1 MQCAK
6 ISIGLVSG
14 IAGLVSLIMGDA
26 TSTSMFKGN
35 MEKYFDE
42 AMDFVENFDAKVL
55 VAILKNSKKLFEP
68 ENIADMF
75 KLSNGLKGIADLVS
89 GQVFDSKLTLN
100 SFSEINI

>member
-14 IAGLVSLIMGDA
+14 IGGLVSLVLGDA
-26 TSTSMFKGN
+26 TSTAMFKGN
-35 MEKYFDE
+35 VAKLLDQ
-42 AMDFVENFDAKVL
+42 AKDFVKKFDSKVL
-55 VAILKNSKKLFEP
+55 IAILKNSKKLLELD
-68 ENIADMF
+68 NLADMF
-75 KLSNGLKGIADLVS
+75 ELSNGLKGIADLVS